1 MNFDT
6 YLFLGG
12 LIIIIA
18 VSFSKAMYKYGVPTL
33 IIFLLFGMLFGSDG
47 PGGFYFDNY
56 VLAQKIANIALLV
69 IIFSGGFD
77 TSWKS
82 AKKSAKVSVS
92 LASFGVL
99 ITAVMVGL
107 FVHLI
112 LDFTLLE
119 GFLLGSI
126 ISSTDAASVFSI
138 LRSRKLNLKNDLVP
152 TLEIES
158 GSNDPMA
165 YMLTILFISLING
178 NGSNF
183 FLTFILQI
191 IIGLVVGLL
200 VGKLAIVFIN
210 KINLEVDGLYII
222 LAISFMLLSYGLS
235 AVLFGNGF
243 LAVYLTG
250 IIMGNNKIV
259 HKVSLVRF
267 FDGLT
272 WLMQIV
278 LFFTLGLLVFPRQVF
293 SVIIPGLLVALFITF
308 IGRPLAVYIIM
319 SIFKKPFKDK
329 ILVSWVGFRGA
340 ASIVFAIYPL
350 TLGLEKANTIF
361 NIVFFVAI
369 FSVLLQGSLVVP
381 LAKTLKLTEIEGTV
395 LKTFTDYSGDTFTEL
410 LEIKIHKDNNFIGR
424 AVKDLDIPTNILIV
438 MIKRN
443 KEIITPKGSTVI
455 ELDDVLML
463 AGNSKEELFEIGK
476 IKRYNQ

>member
-1 MNFDT
+1 
-6 YLFLGG
+6 
-12 LIIIIA
+12 
-18 VSFSKAMYKYGVPTL
+18 
-33 IIFLLFGMLFGSDG
+33 
-47 PGGFYFDNY
+47 
-56 VLAQKIANIALLV
+56 
-69 IIFSGGFD
+69 
-77 TSWKS
+77 
-82 AKKSAKVSVS
+82 
-92 LASFGVL
+92 
-99 ITAVMVGL
+99 
-107 FVHLI
+107 
-112 LDFTLLE
+112 
-119 GFLLGSI
+119 
-126 ISSTDAASVFSI
+126 
-138 LRSRKLNLKNDLVP
+138 
-152 TLEIES
+152 
-158 GSNDPMA
+158 
-165 YMLTILFISLING
+165 
-178 NGSNF
+178 
-183 FLTFILQI
+183 
-191 IIGLVVGLL
+191 
-200 VGKLAIVFIN
+200 
-210 KINLEVDGLYII
+210 
-222 LAISFMLLSYGLS
+222 
-235 AVLFGNGF
+235 
-243 LAVYLTG
+243 
-250 IIMGNNKIV
+250 
-259 HKVSLVRF
+259 
-267 FDGLT
+267 
-272 WLMQIV
+272 
-278 LFFTLGLLVFPRQVF
+278 
-293 SVIIPGLLVALFITF
+293 
-308 IGRPLAVYIIM
+308 M